1 MSSIKWVFTYVNKYK
16 FRFYSAFVAALICSL
31 MSMINPYLSGVIV
44 DDVIMKNKSG
54 ILIYILGIMVFIT
67 VLKSVIRYTYQMVFE
82 HVSQNV
88 IFEIRQQMYE
98 KLQELDLDY
107 YNRTRTGDIMARMT
121 GDMDAIRHFIAWV
134 MYNIFENVTMFV
146 FAIGT
151 MFVINS
157 QFTIFMFLL
166 TPLVAYCAYKMT
178 VKCNPI
184 FYDIRERFSK
194 LNTVVQENISGNRVV
209 KAFAKEKYEISKFEE
224 RNKEYMD
231 SNMDLAKVIQKYM
244 PMLNALSNMF
254 SVIMILV
261 GGILIINE
269 KLTMGELVIF
279 NGLIWA
285 INNPVN
291 MVGWLINDVQRFL
304 AASKKMRMLLGEQT
318 KVANPKNGIKPSKIK
333 GEIEFRNVNFEYGDE
348 QVLKNVNFHVRP
360 GQRIAIFG
368 QTGSGKSTIINLI
381 ERFYDAQS
389 GEVLIDGVDI
399 KKYDLHALR
408 RNISISMQ
416 DVFLFSNTIEDNIR
430 YGIPDIDNSKISWA
444 AEMSDAD
451 NFINKLADSYETIVG
466 ERGVGLS
473 GGQKQRI
480 TLARSIIKDP
490 SILILDDTTS
500 ALDVE
505 TEAAIQRNLKSIYKG
520 KTTFIIAHRISS
532 IKNSDLI
539 LVLDNGEI
547 IESGTHEELINAHGH
562 YYDVYKEQYGEYI
575 NDGDKKREVI

>member
-54 ILIYILGIMVFIT
+54 ILIYILGIMIFIT
-67 VLKSVIRYTYQMVFE
+67 GIKSVIRYTYQMVFE

-151 MFVINS
+151 MFVINA

-166 TPLVAYCAYKMT
+166 TPLVAYCAYRMT

-209 KAFAKEKYEISKFEE
+209 KAFAKERYEISKFEE

-360 GQRIAIFG
+360 GQRVAIFG

-505 TEAAIQRNLKSIYKG
+505 TEAAIQKNLKSIYKG

>member
-98 KLQELDLDY
+98 KLQELDVDY

-151 MFVINS
+151 MFVIKA
-157 QFTIFMFLL
+157 QFTMFMFLL
-166 TPLVAYCAYKMT
+166 TPLVAYCAYRMT

-209 KAFAKEKYEISKFEE
+209 KAFAKERYEISKFEE

-261 GGILIINE
+261 GGILIISE

-360 GQRIAIFG
+360 GQRVAIFG

-505 TEAAIQRNLKSIYKG
+505 TEAAIQKNLKSIYKG

>member
-44 DDVIMKNKSG
+44 DDVIMKNKSE
-54 ILIYILGIMVFIT
+54 ILINILGIMIFIT
-67 VLKSVIRYTYQMVFE
+67 EIKSVIRYTYQMVFE

-360 GQRIAIFG
+360 GQRVAIFG

>member
-98 KLQELDLDY
+98 KLQELDVDY

-151 MFVINS
+151 MFVINA

-166 TPLVAYCAYKMT
+166 TPLVAYCAYRMT

-209 KAFAKEKYEISKFEE
+209 KAFAKERYEISKFEE

-333 GEIEFRNVNFEYGDE
+333 GEIEFRNVNFEYDDE

-360 GQRIAIFG
+360 GQRVAIFG

-505 TEAAIQRNLKSIYKG
+505 TEAAIQKNLKSIYKG